1 MKISVIG
8 TGAMGS
14 IYAARLSKAGHEVIA
29 IDIWQDHVDYINRDG
44 LLIEG
49 PDGKII
55 AKNIR
60 ASTKFLDLEGCDFY
74 IIATKALNLEESI
87 KSLKDQIDLNSPII
101 TIQNGL
107 GAGDIILKHMPRN
120 NIILG
125 VAEGFGASLTA
136 PGRVTHTANKQIRLG
151 SISQKTEERELQNI
165 VSAWRSAG
173 LKTEIYESIEQLV
186 WEKLLCNVTL
196 SGPCSIFGCNV
207 EELYNSTEK
216 WTFALNCMQEAYS
229 VGLAKGIPF
238 SFEDPTDYVTDFA
251 KRVGSAKPSMLQDF
265 ETKKKTEIDFIN
277 GAIPPLAVEFQIP
290 TPFNDNVCNIIHD
303 AEKRFGLK

>member
-238 SFEDPTDYVTDFA
+238 SFEDPTYYVTDFA

-265 ETKKKTEIDFIN
+265 ETEKKTEIDFIN

>member
-14 IYAARLSKAGHEVIA
+14 IYAARLSKAGHEVIT

>member
-1 MKISVIG
+1 MKIAVIG

-29 IDIWQDHVDYINRDG
+29 IDIWQDHIDYINRDG

-49 PDGKII
+49 PDETFV
-55 AKNIR
+55 AKDIR
-60 ASTKFLDLEGCDFY
+60 ASTKFLDLEECDFY

-87 KSLKDQIDLNSPII
+87 KNLKDQIDPNSPII

-125 VAEGFGASLTA
+125 VAEGFGASVTA
-136 PGRVTHTANKQIRLG
+136 PGHVTHTANKQIRLG
-151 SISQKTEERELQNI
+151 SISRKTKKSELQNI
-165 VSAWRSAG
+165 IYAWRSGG
-173 LKTEIYESIEQLV
+173 LKTEIYGNIEQLI

-207 EELYNSTEK
+207 KELYNDAEK

-229 VGLAKGIPF
+229 VGLARGIPF
-238 SFEDPTDYVTDFA
+238 SFKDPTDYVIDFA
-251 KRVGSAKPSMLQDF
+251 KRVGSAKPSMLQDY

-290 TPFNDNVCNIIHD
+290 TPFNDKVCKIIHD
-303 AEKRFGLK
+303 AEKRFK